1 VSKIEQNIIQLISKQ
16 NLLDNGDKLLIA
28 LSGGPDSLFALH
40 FFNKFKSKFGIEI
53 SAMHVNHLLRGDE
66 SDKDEIFCE
75 SMCKELNIKFTSEKV
90 DVQGFANN
98 NKQSIEEAARN
109 LRYQKL
115 SQYASKIKATKIV
128 TAHNLEDN
136 TETVLLNLFR
146 GTGLKGAGGIPIRRE
161 NIIRP
166 FLSTSKIDILNY
178 LDSNKIE
185 YRIDSSNL
193 ENDFTRNYLRNE
205 IIPKIKENIN
215 SGIDNNILKFSE
227 IVSQSEK
234 AIHNYAEEVGTK
246 FIKKSESGIEI
257 LNLIAIEKYEN
268 IFPNVIKLGL
278 EKEFQKVF
286 TFDDIS
292 KIKSI
297 FSLQVGS
304 KVELSNNVV
313 AIKEREFLF
322 IYSKNESSLG
332 DSDFINPRFKSGGKE
347 LKTKHPKRASA
358 RLGTRLKNGIF
369 IIENYALK
377 LNESIQIGNKKF
389 SACLVERAEVEY
401 SNNKDVEFINGDNIS
416 FPLTIREW
424 KDGDRFSPI
433 GLKGTKKI
441 SDFLTEAKVNSKSRK
456 KQLILL
462 NEDKIIW
469 VVGHRIDESVI
480 INEETKKI
488 IKIFVTTI

>member
-1 VSKIEQNIIQLISKQ
+1 MSKTEQNIFQFISKQ
-16 NLLDNGDKLLIA
+16 NLLEKGDKLLIA
-28 LSGGPDSLFALH
+28 LSGGPDSLFAIH
-40 FFNKFKSKFGIEI
+40 FFNKFKAKFGIEI
-53 SAMHVNHLLRGDE
+53 SAMHVNHLLRMDE
-66 SDKDEIFCE
+66 SDQDEIFCE
-75 SMCKELNIKFTSEKV
+75 SICKELNINFASAKV
-90 DVQGFANN
+90 DVKGFANN
-98 NKQSIEEAARN
+98 KKQSIEEAARN

-115 SQYASKIKATKIV
+115 SEYASKINATKIV

-146 GTGLKGAGGIPIRRE
+146 GTGLKGAGGIPIRRD

-166 FLSTSKIDILNY
+166 FLSTSKRDILNY
-178 LDSNKIE
+178 LDSKKIE

-215 SGIDNNILKFSE
+215 PGIDNNILKFSE

-234 AIHNYAEEVGTK
+234 AIHEYAAEIRK
-246 FIKKSESGIEI
+246 KIIRKSESGIEI
-257 LNLIAIEKYEN
+257 SNLIAIEKYEN
-268 IFPNVIKLGL
+268 IFPSVIKLGL

-286 TFDDIS
+286 SFDDIS

-322 IYSKNESSLG
+322 IHSTNESNQKN
-332 DSDFINPRFKSGGKE
+332 SDFINPRSGISQSSFKNEISIDE
-347 LKTKHPKRASA
+347 SYEVH
-358 RLGTRLKNGIF
+358 
-369 IIENYALK
+369 
-377 LNESIQIGNKKF
+377 LNNEVPVGNKIILAKIIDQTD
-389 SACLVERAEVEY
+389 VEY

-416 FPLTIREW
+416 FPLTIRKW
-424 KDGDRFSPI
+424 KDGDRFNPI

-441 SDFLTEAKVNSKSRK
+441 SDFLTEAKVNSRDK
-456 KQLILL
+456 KEQLVLL
-462 NEDKIIW
+462 DENKIIW
-469 VVGHRIDESVI
+469 IVGHRLDECVK
-480 INEETKKI
+480 INNETNKI
-488 IKIFVTTI
+488 IKLLVRSV

>member
-1 VSKIEQNIIQLISKQ
+1 MSKIEQNIIHFISKQ
-16 NLLDNGDKLLIA
+16 ELLEKGDKLLIA
-28 LSGGPDSLFALH
+28 LSGGPDSIFALH

-66 SDKDEIFCE
+66 SDQDEIFCD
-75 SMCKELNIKFTSEKV
+75 SFCKDLNINFTSLKV
-90 DVQGFANN
+90 DVKGYADNN
-98 NKQSIEEAARN
+98 NQSIEESARN

-115 SQYASKIKATKIV
+115 SENASKINATKIV

-146 GTGLKGAGGIPIRRE
+146 GTGLKGAGGIPIRRR

-166 FLSTSKIDILNY
+166 FLSTSKKDFLIY

-227 IVSQSEK
+227 IVSQSER
-234 AIHNYAEEVGTK
+234 AIHNYASEIKEK
-246 FIKKSESGIEI
+246 FITKGESGIKI
-257 LNLIAIEKYEN
+257 SNLIAVEKYED
-268 IFPNVIKLGL
+268 IFSNVIKLGL

-286 TFDDIS
+286 TFDDIY
-292 KIKSI
+292 KIRSI

-313 AIKEREFLF
+313 AIKEREFLS
-322 IYSKNESSLG
+322 IYLIDNG
-332 DSDFINPRFKSGGKE
+332 
-347 LKTKHPKRASA
+347 
-358 RLGTRLKNGIF
+358 LKNGTITYEKF
-369 IIENYALK
+369 G
-377 LNESIQIGNKKF
+377 LNLDESIKVGKKVV
-389 SACLVERAEVEY
+389 SAKLIERSDLEY
-401 SNNKDVEFINGDNIS
+401 STFDDVEFINGDSIS
-416 FPLTIREW
+416 FPLTIRKW
-424 KDGDRFSPI
+424 KDGDRFNPI

-441 SDFLTEAKVNSKSRK
+441 SDFLTEAKVNSMNK
-456 KQLILL
+456 KEQLVLL

-469 VVGHRIDESVI
+469 LVGHRIDESVK
-480 INEETKKI
+480 INKETKRIVKLL
-488 IKIFVTTI
+488 VTNI

>member
-1 VSKIEQNIIQLISKQ
+1 MSKIEQNIIQFISKQ
-16 NLLDNGDKLLIA
+16 ELLEKGDKLLIA

-40 FFNKFKSKFGIEI
+40 FFLKFKSKFGIEI

-66 SDKDEIFCE
+66 SDQDEIFCD
-75 SMCKELNIKFTSEKV
+75 SFCKDLNINFTSLKV
-90 DVQGFANN
+90 DVKGYADNN
-98 NKQSIEEAARN
+98 NQSIEESARN

-115 SQYASKIKATKIV
+115 SENASKINATKIV

-146 GTGLKGAGGIPIRRE
+146 GTGLKGAGGIPIRRD

-166 FLSTSKIDILNY
+166 FLSTTKKDILNY

-215 SGIDNNILKFSE
+215 SRIDNNILKFSE
-227 IVSQSEK
+227 IISQSEK
-234 AIHNYAEEVGTK
+234 AIHEYADEIRKKIIT
-246 FIKKSESGIEI
+246 KSESGIEI
-257 LNLIAIEKYEN
+257 SNLITIEKYEN
-268 IFPNVIKLGL
+268 VFPTVIKLGL
-278 EKEFQKVF
+278 ENEFQKVF

-313 AIKEREFLF
+313 AIKEREFLSL
-322 IYSKNESSLG
+322 YLSENHLNNETITYEK
-332 DSDFINPRFKSGGKE
+332 FE
-347 LKTKHPKRASA
+347 LK
-358 RLGTRLKNGIF
+358 LD
-369 IIENYALK
+369 ENIK
-377 LNESIQIGNKKF
+377 IGNKLI
-389 SACLVERAEVEY
+389 SAELIDKSVTEY
-401 SNNKDVEFINGDNIS
+401 SKSEDVEFINGDSIS
-416 FPLTIREW
+416 FPLSIRSWE
-424 KDGDRFSPI
+424 DGDRFNPI

-441 SDFLTEAKVNSKSRK
+441 SDFLTEAKVSSKEK
-456 KQLILL
+456 KEQLVLL
-462 NEDKIIW
+462 NQDKIIW
-469 VVGHRIDESVI
+469 LVGHRIDESVK
-480 INEETKKI
+480 INEESNRI
-488 IKIFVTTI
+488 IKLLVRII